1 MRNLMEVLMVTRN
14 DSEGVAAR
22 YGVDETGLMVHVVN
36 DAEEAI
42 GKLQNV
48 NYEIVICDLAL
59 EADDAQ
65 RVMAVTQQ
73 QLPDTVR
80 LSLDTTNVPA
90 TTEMIRQ
97 TARRLVQAQEAR
109 RVTVTDG
116 ITAPARQLQGEEIT
130 EDSQYKTKG

>member
-65 RVMAVTQQ
+65 RVMAVAQH

-97 TARRLVQAQEAR
+97 TAR